1 MRDLCSESLIYVE
14 FQGGFLVRLQTKK
27 NHVINLK
34 SVLRMV
40 LIGLVFHA
48 GSGHVKIVLQ
58 KVKNLMSV
66 SKNLL
71 RPGKLQVTTVRDS
84 PQ

>member
-1 MRDLCSESLIYVE
+1 MVPFE
-14 FQGGFLVRLQTKK
+14 FQGGLLVRLQTKK
-27 NHVINLK
+27 NHVTDLK
-34 SVLRMV
+34 SALRTV

-66 SKNLL
+66 SKNHVNYLNW
-71 RPGKLQVTTVRDS
+71 
-84 PQ
+84 